1 MSKVQAVGLDPK
13 SMDNGSPSGNIMF
26 VAIPEPTFVA
36 LSDVAAKR
44 GMTVAQAIA
53 KAMHDFCE
61 NAR

>member
-1 MSKVQAVGLDPK
+1 MSKVQAVGLDPS
-13 SMDNGSPSGNIMF
+13 SMDRGAPSGNLMF
-26 VAIPEPTFVA
+26 VAVPEPTFVA

-61 NAR
+61 QSR

>member
-1 MSKVQAVGLDPK
+1 MSKVQAVGLDPQSLDK
-13 SMDNGSPSGNIMF
+13 GSPSGNVLF

-61 NAR
+61 NTR